1 MEFVTITTQRTGALG
16 KFSTLAAICQKRI
29 PCMIIDGNA
38 EVISEC
44 SERVQT
50 VHLKLRRKPPA
61 PRAHQVRS
69 FLEECEGAVTV
80 KSVFD
85 EEVVQ

>member
-1 MEFVTITTQRTGALG
+1 
-16 KFSTLAAICQKRI
+16 
-29 PCMIIDGNA
+29 MIIDGNA